1 MTPLLTTTTTNPMNS
16 DEFRRQGHM
25 LIDFIADYHSNI
37 EQYPVLSRVKPGYLR
52 QLLPPSAPYEAEP
65 IEEIMKDIQSHIIPG
80 ITHWQ
85 HPSYFAYF
93 PCSSSTAGIL
103 GELLAAGF
111 GVVGFNWEA
120 SPAATELETI
130 VMDWFGEMLSLPKP
144 YLFSGDGGGVIMGTT
159 CEAFIVML
167 VAARD
172 QKLAE
177 IGKDKIGKLV
187 VYCSDQTHCAL
198 QKAAKVVGIRPGN
211 VRAVAT
217 TRAASFALSP
227 DSLES
232 AVLADVEMGW
242 VPLFLCATIGT
253 TSTTAVDPLQPLCQ
267 VAKQHG
273 MWVHVDAAYGGSA
286 CICPEFRHVIDGVEG
301 ADSFSLNAHKW
312 FFTTLDCCCLWV
324 KNPDALKRSLSTNPE
339 YLRNQASDSGGVIDY
354 KDWQLT
360 LSRRFRSLKLW
371 MVLRSYGVANL
382 RSFLRGHV
390 AMAKAFEKLVAGDD
404 RFEVVVPRRFAMV
417 CFRMTRTSEGSG
429 SDDDGGDEG
438 ANNLMNKKLLE
449 RVNGSG
455 RVFMTHALVG
465 GIYLLRFAVGSTLT
479 EPEHVM
485 EAWKV
490 IQEHADAIQGDYIH
504 LY

>member
-1 MTPLLTTTTTNPMNS
+1 
-16 DEFRRQGHM
+16 
-25 LIDFIADYHSNI
+25 
-37 EQYPVLSRVKPGYLR
+37 
-52 QLLPPSAPYEAEP
+52 
-65 IEEIMKDIQSHIIPG
+65 
-80 ITHWQ
+80 
-85 HPSYFAYF
+85 
-93 PCSSSTAGIL
+93 
-103 GELLAAGF
+103 
-111 GVVGFNWEA
+111 
-120 SPAATELETI
+120 
-130 VMDWFGEMLSLPKP
+130 
-144 YLFSGDGGGVIMGTT
+144 
-159 CEAFIVML
+159 ML

-217 TRAASFALSP
+217 TRAAAFALSP

-253 TSTTAVDPLQPLCQ
+253 TSTTAVDPLKPLCH
-267 VAKQHG
+267 VAKEYG

-417 CFRMTRTSEGSG
+417 CFRMS
-429 SDDDGGDEG
+429 

-479 EPEHVM
+479 EAEHVM

-490 IQEHADAIQGDYIH
+490 IQEHADAIQGDYKH